1 MQSETYS
8 LKVVYAEEE
17 HGRSIVAARDVK
29 PGEVLVHQHH
39 HDDDDH
45 CHHDHRHHDHRHHHD
60 DHQHHHDDDHY
71 HHDHH
76 HQVLIKA
83 TPLAVGPRMHN
94 PTPTPLPCLG
104 CYKVPSY
111 STSFVTELEV

>member
-60 DHQHHHDDDHY
+60 DHQHHHDDHHHD
-71 HHDHH
+71 HDHH

>member
-39 HDDDDH
+39 HDDD
-45 CHHDHRHHDHRHHHD
+45 HHHR
-60 DHQHHHDDDHY
+60 
-71 HHDHH
+71 